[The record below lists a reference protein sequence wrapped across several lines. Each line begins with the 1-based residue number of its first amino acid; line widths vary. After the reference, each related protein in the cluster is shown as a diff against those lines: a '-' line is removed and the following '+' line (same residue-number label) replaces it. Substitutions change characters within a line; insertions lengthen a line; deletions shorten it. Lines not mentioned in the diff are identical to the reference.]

1 MGVRQ
6 GQHVE
11 LWSGI
16 NMSTG
21 LRSEWRRFNKT
32 KWGLRV
38 PEAGSRQCA
47 SDPNSGA
54 CRCELSEARVMGG
67 GGVRGYLRTAEAV
80 WESKI
85 LL

>member
-1 MGVRQ
+1 MMGVRQ

-32 KWGLRV
+32 RWGSGFEGTR
-38 PEAGSRQCA
+38 SRISA
-47 SDPNSGA
+47 V
-54 CRCELSEARVMGG
+54 CELSEARVMGG
-67 GGVRGYLRTAEAV
+67 GGVLGYLRTAEAV

>member
-1 MGVRQ
+1 
-6 GQHVE
+6 
-11 LWSGI
+11 
-16 NMSTG
+16 MSTG

-38 PEAGSRQCA
+38 PGAGYRQCA

-54 CRCELSEARVMGG
+54 CRCELSEAHVMEG
-67 GGVRGYLRTAEAV
+67 GGVLGYLRTAEAI